1 MKCCST
7 NLESFF
13 IPYSFVL
20 TEFLSFGLIDSPL
33 IKLYYFLGLLKHFI
47 QIEQNEI
54 YEKKLYSR

>member
-1 MKCCST
+1 
-7 NLESFF
+7 
-13 IPYSFVL
+13 YSFVL